1 MDQPTASKT
10 GFFNTLRQ
18 YMLPEGARINGK
30 FNWPMF
36 KGISSL
42 LTGAVIGGAVGP
54 MGYALPFVF
63 PAAALTGGPLLALAA
78 LSKAIEWALP
88 QGRAKEA
95 VKPITRRVFAAGCT
109 CAFFPV
115 IVAGGAVMAVTHT
128 ALTGAERT
136 VGALGRIVTG
146 RGKAPA
152 ADAPAQDVPALPA
165 PDLTQ
170 ETTVPAK
177 TTDLAADFT
186 QAASEPAAEE
196 PASAPAAAKKPRA
209 PRRKK

>member
-10 GFFNTLRQ
+10 GFFSTLRQ
-18 YMLPEGARINGK
+18 YMLPEGARINGT

-36 KGISSL
+36 KGISSM

-88 QGRAKEA
+88 QGRAKKA
-95 VKPITRRVFAAGCT
+95 VKPITRRVFTVGCA

-115 IVAGGAVMAVTHT
+115 IIAGGAIMAVTHT

-136 VGALGRIVTG
+136 VGAIGRLVTG
-146 RGKAPA
+146 RGKQAV
-152 ADAPAQDVPALPA
+152 ADASAQDVPALPA
-165 PDLTQ
+165 PDTTQ
-170 ETTVPAK
+170 EVTAPAK
-177 TTDLAADFT
+177 TADLAAEFT
-186 QAASEPAAEE
+186 QAANDPAAEE
-196 PASAPAAAKKPRA
+196 PATAPAAKKSRA
-209 PRRKK
+209 PRRKN